1 MQINNNSSAYV
12 QQNIATTAFEV
23 DKSRFMPQ
31 GELSKEALE
40 YDDGATI
47 SFKNQSPNEAWVEYT
62 TSTTGSMVEVSS
74 TIPAGFK
81 DVVEKLST
89 ILDDNGIVAPP
100 GMSVKHAIPEDDKD
114 PETEESTVPIFIAE
128 GVNDE
133 ALKAQIE
140 EVLNSEEYSYFK
152 DYFLALDKLTAAE
165 NSSIASA
172 RDALLGNSTM
182 QKNTE
187 STTIYGYEQDF
198 SLKNVAGSWQMETS
212 LEKVELLKLE
222 KIATR

>member
-1 MQINNNSSAYV
+1 MQINNNSSTYV
-12 QQNIATTAFEV
+12 QQNIATTPLEV
-23 DKSRFMPQ
+23 DKSRFIPQ
-31 GELSKEALE
+31 GELSQEALE
-40 YDDGATI
+40 YEDGATI
-47 SFKNQSPNEAWVEYT
+47 FFKNKSPNEAWVEYA
-62 TSTTGSMVEVSS
+62 TSTIGSMVEVSS

-81 DVVEKLST
+81 DVVEKLSS

-100 GMSVKHAIPEDDKD
+100 GMSVIHAIPEIDDD
-114 PETEESTVPIFIAE
+114 PATEESTIPMFIAQ
-128 GVNDE
+128 GINDE
-133 ALKAQIE
+133 ELKAQIE
-140 EVLNSEEYSYFK
+140 EVLNSDEYSYFK

-187 STTIYGYEQDF
+187 STTFYGYEQDF
-198 SLKNVAGSWQMETS
+198 SLKNIAGNWQMETS

>member
-12 QQNIATTAFEV
+12 QQNLATTDFVV
-23 DKSRFMPQ
+23 DESKFIPR

-40 YDDGATI
+40 YEDGATVT
-47 SFKNQSPNEAWVEYT
+47 FKNKSPNEAWLDYV

-100 GMSVKHAIPEDDKD
+100 GMSVKHAIPENDND
-114 PETEESTVPIFIAE
+114 PSTEESTMPIFIAD

-133 ALKAQIE
+133 ELKTEIE
-140 EVLNSEEYSYFK
+140 KVLNSEEYSYFK
-152 DYFLALDKLTAAE
+152 DFFLALDKLTAAE
-165 NSSIASA
+165 NSSVASS
-172 RDALLGNSTM
+172 RDALLGNSTI
-182 QKNTE
+182 QKNAE
-187 STTIYGYEQDF
+187 SATFYGYEQDF
-198 SLKNVAGSWQMETS
+198 SLKNIAGSWQMESS

-222 KIATR
+222 KIAMK

>member
-12 QQNIATTAFEV
+12 QQNIATTPFEV
-23 DKSRFMPQ
+23 DKSRFIPQ

-40 YDDGATI
+40 YDGGATI

-100 GMSVKHAIPEDDKD
+100 GMSVKHAIPEDDND
-114 PETEESTVPIFIAE
+114 PETEESTMPIFIAE

-182 QKNTE
+182 QKNAQ

>member
-1 MQINNNSSAYV
+1 M
-12 QQNIATTAFEV
+12 
-23 DKSRFMPQ
+23 
-31 GELSKEALE
+31 
-40 YDDGATI
+40 
-47 SFKNQSPNEAWVEYT
+47 
-62 TSTTGSMVEVSS
+62 EVSS

-100 GMSVKHAIPEDDKD
+100 GMSVKHAIPENDDD
-114 PETEESTVPIFIAE
+114 PATEESTVPIFIAE

-133 ALKAQIE
+133 ELKAQIE

-165 NSSIASA
+165 NSSVASA
-172 RDALLGNSTM
+172 RDALLGNSTI
-182 QKNTE
+182 QKNAE
-187 STTIYGYEQDF
+187 STTFYVYEQDF
-198 SLKNVAGSWQMETS
+198 SLKNIAGSWQMETS

>member
-12 QQNIATTAFEV
+12 QQNIATTPFEV
-23 DKSRFMPQ
+23 DESKFIPR
-31 GELSKEALE
+31 GELSQEALE
-40 YDDGATI
+40 YEDGATV
-47 SFKNQSPNEAWVEYT
+47 SFKHQSPNEAWAEYV
-62 TSTTGSMVEVSS
+62 TSTIGSMVEVSS

-100 GMSVKHAIPEDDKD
+100 GMSVKHAIPEDDND

-133 ALKAQIE
+133 ELKAQIE
-140 EVLNSEEYSYFK
+140 EVLNSQEYSYFK

-165 NSSIASA
+165 NSSVASS
-172 RDALLGNSTM
+172 RDTLLGNSTI
-182 QKNTE
+182 QKNAQ
-187 STTIYGYEQDF
+187 STTFYGYEQDF
-198 SLKNVAGSWQMETS
+198 SLENIAGSWQMETS
-212 LEKVELLKLE
+212 LEKVELMKLE